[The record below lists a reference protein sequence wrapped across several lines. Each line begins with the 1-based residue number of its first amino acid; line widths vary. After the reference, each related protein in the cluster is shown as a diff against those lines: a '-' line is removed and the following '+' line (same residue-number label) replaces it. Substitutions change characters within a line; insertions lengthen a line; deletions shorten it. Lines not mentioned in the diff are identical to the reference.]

1 MTSSFLQP
9 QTTSGYHPTSGPVP
23 SRGEL
28 ASDFRARIALEQ
40 HEAIER
46 RKRELAEQSSES
58 NLPDARI
65 RAWEHTH
72 GLRLPRAAKHP
83 VLRLIAA
90 DTQLTLDQVQQEQGR
105 REAAPR

>member
-1 MTSSFLQP
+1 MTSSFLQY
-9 QTTSGYHPTSGPVP
+9 QPTNGPVP

-40 HEAIER
+40 HEAVER

-58 NLPDARI
+58 NLPDVRI

-72 GLRLPRAAKHP
+72 GLRLPPGAKHP

-90 DTQLTLDQVQQEQGR
+90 DTQLTLDQVREEQGR
-105 REAAPR
+105 RAATPR